1 MSAGTA
7 RATRLARCVAA
18 VACALLVAGCAKTT
32 VVRSPSASRSPPPA
46 TASRPAQAGAT
57 TTVRKGDTLYRIAR
71 AHGISVLD
79 LAMWNRIAP
88 PYTIHPG
95 QVLRLSSPEAPRPAR
110 PDPPST
116 ASTASTTKPPAAAS
130 STGKPVAG
138 KPAAV
143 DKPQAGTP
151 ARPATTTT
159 PARPVQTPAPVATPA
174 PRADF
179 AWRWP
184 ADGTIVGRF
193 VAGDPTRQ
201 GIDIAG
207 RSGAP
212 VRASADGVVV
222 YSGAGLVG
230 YGELII
236 IKHSEQWLSAY
247 GHNRARLVNEGQRV
261 KAGDQIAEMG
271 RSGASRDMLH
281 FEIRYNGKPQDPLQ
295 ALPKR

>member
-1 MSAGTA
+1 VSVDVRNPGLKTLM
-7 RATRLARCVAA
+7 AA
-18 VACALLVAGCAKTT
+18 MACALLLAGCAKTT
-32 VVRSPSASRSPPPA
+32 VVRSPSASRPSPA
-46 TASRPAQAGAT
+46 TATTRPAHAGAT
-57 TTVRKGDTLYRIAR
+57 TTVRKGDTLYRIAK
-71 AHGISVLD
+71 AKGVSALD

-95 QVLRLSSPEAPRPAR
+95 QVLRLTSPETPRPAR
-110 PDPPST
+110 PDPPQ
-116 ASTASTTKPPAAAS
+116 TASTTRPSAG
-130 STGKPVAG
+130 TGKPVATG
-138 KPAAV
+138 KPPAA
-143 DKPQAGTP
+143 TP
-151 ARPATTTT
+151 AKPATTTA
-159 PARPVQTPAPVATPA
+159 PAKPAQAPAPVATPVPA
-174 PRADF
+174 AGF

-184 ADGTIVGRF
+184 ADGALVGRF
-193 VAGDPTRQ
+193 IVGDPTRQ

-207 RSGAP
+207 NSGAP
-212 VRASADGVVV
+212 VRAAADGVVV